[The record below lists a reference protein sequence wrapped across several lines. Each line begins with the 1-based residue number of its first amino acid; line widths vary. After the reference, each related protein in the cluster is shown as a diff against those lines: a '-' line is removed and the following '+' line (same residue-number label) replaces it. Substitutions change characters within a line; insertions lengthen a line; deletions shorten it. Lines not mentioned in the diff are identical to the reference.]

1 MHHLVLLVQLQVPI
15 LLLLQTALQ
24 LIVPLGQLGELLSRP
39 LSLLPGILQRLL
51 DYLELLLILSLPL
64 RELLSS
70 QPALLSS
77 SSTQATAP
85 ALL

>member
-1 MHHLVLLVQLQVPI
+1 LQA
-15 LLLLQTALQ
+15 ALQ

-51 DYLELLLILSLPL
+51 DYLELLLILCLPL

-70 QPALLSS
+70 QPTLLSS

>member
-39 LSLLPGILQRLL
+39 LSLLPGILQRVL
-51 DYLELLLILSLPL
+51 DYLELLLILGLPF

-77 SSTQATAP
+77 SSTRTTAP

>member
-1 MHHLVLLVQLQVPI
+1 MHHLVLLIQLQVPI

-39 LSLLPGILQRLL
+39 LSLLPGILQRVL
-51 DYLELLLILSLPL
+51 DYLELLLILGLPF

-77 SSTQATAP
+77 SSTRTTAP